1 MNKSTQRTKIV
12 SLYRSLVHQN
22 KLSQAIRLLSVIS
35 QRYGQSPSFC
45 NFVNFERSRLSK
57 KIQENG
63 LPHIDPLSPKYYTNT
78 ELKSKSN
85 PTKWV
90 KRIREGADHDWYINR
105 ELEDLLADA
114 WHNKSRYRLPPSI
127 RRILVIGH
135 DLDMSTGVHRPIS
148 HVLNFL
154 HHYGGY
160 TLTTIE
166 FDPNMEL
173 QSVSL
178 QLHSSDLIIVNSISQ
193 LASVANLRKA
203 ISKISKSKPVFAYFH
218 ETDWT
223 LSRIDKVGTE
233 RLRQAMPHLHVLLC
247 SHKQKQAFLNICQH
261 GEPLSW
267 TVVRNTSFLRSNSEP
282 FGIYASSGRRT
293 DKVKILMSGLVQERK
308 GTTFYSKCADY
319 AIENGKNMMFYW
331 AGHLHDPDQYISPN
345 VEFLGKLSQSDLFAE
360 LESADIFF
368 LSSYDDPFPL
378 AAIEALSL
386 GCKLL
391 LPRATGITEMLDGSQ
406 GVVIYEEHDVKHA
419 VEALEMLSRENLSTR
434 EVVRTTNSLAL
445 RNFCQRFLASIC
457 KVYDNPVYSRAQH
470 IASSLYSSNLTQLRI
485 CAVVHLYYLDLLYEF
500 RQQLQSLINFHVDL
514 FVTVPETTDSY
525 DCDYIKSIFAGLTG
539 DVHIFRV
546 PNRGLDVGAFFFVM
560 SEVIR
565 NGKTYDLILKIHG
578 KKSLIASGLDVGT
591 NWRKELV
598 GQLLGTCDNACQ
610 ILGLF
615 HQDPSAIILAP
626 SNYIINK
633 STKDL
638 AGNGNAAL
646 VNKLVAQYGLTQ
658 ADLAFVRGTMFW
670 ARYKPMIN
678 SLTVDRDL
686 PSISDFAEGYV
697 VDESLAHAY
706 ERLLSY
712 LPQHEHPIIRYK
724 QYEVNTSQSI
734 SRYRNKHAGSDIY
747 ILCSGPSLG
756 LVPKSFFDKKLTI
769 GINSVITEYQCS
781 YAVFKEY
788 TSPDLEYAAV
798 TSCNAIF
805 VSLYK
810 SGNRKQGVTV
820 CNKKCFR
827 TPEVVYFDHDENTR
841 DVFSEEPLSCSSD
854 SKLVVSWS
862 TITSAINLAAYMG
875 ASNII
880 LIGHDC
886 GVLNGAS
893 NIPSYSRRTDGSVDA
908 WGDQNSEYV
917 KWLSLIEAQTLK
929 VRDYYR
935 VHGGPVILSLNPFI
949 NLGLE
954 GNIYAKG

>member
-1 MNKSTQRTKIV
+1 M
-12 SLYRSLVHQN
+12 
-22 KLSQAIRLLSVIS
+22 S
-35 QRYGQSPSFC
+35 QRYAESPAFC
-45 NFVNFERSRLSK
+45 NFVNLERFRLKK
-57 KIQENG
+57 KIRETG
-63 LPHIDPLSPKYYTNT
+63 LPHLDSLSPEYYINA

-90 KRIREGADHDWYINR
+90 KRIREGADHDWYMNR

-114 WHNKSRYRLPPSI
+114 WHKNSRHRLPASI

-148 HVLNFL
+148 HLLNFL

-173 QSVSL
+173 QGVSL
-178 QLHSSDLIIVNSISQ
+178 LLHSNDLIIVNSISQ
-193 LASVANLRKA
+193 LANVANLRKA
-203 ISKISKSKPVFAYFH
+203 ISKISKSKPIFAYFH
-218 ETDWT
+218 ETEWT
-223 LSRIDKVGTE
+223 LGRLDKLCTE
-233 RLRQAMPHLHVLLC
+233 RLRQAMPYLHVLLC
-247 SHKQKQAFLNICQH
+247 SHKQKLAFQSICQH

-267 TVVRNTSFLRSNSEP
+267 AVVRNTSFLTSNSEP
-282 FGIYASSGRRT
+282 FGIHNDSGGRC
-293 DKVKILMSGLVQERK
+293 DKIKILMSGLVQERK

-319 AIENGKNMMFYW
+319 AVENGKGMSFHW
-331 AGHLHDPDQYISPN
+331 AGHLHDPNEYISPN
-345 VEFLGKLSQSDLFAE
+345 VKFLGRLSQADLFNE
-360 LESADIFF
+360 LKNTDIFF

-378 AAIEALSL
+378 AAIEAFSF
-386 GCKLL
+386 GCRLL
-391 LPRATGITEMLDGSQ
+391 LPRATGITELLDGSQ
-406 GVVIYEEHDVKHA
+406 GVLIYEEHDVKHA
-419 VEALEMLSRENLSTR
+419 VEALEMLSRESLNTR
-434 EVVRTTNSLAL
+434 DVVRATRALSLS
-445 RNFCQRFLASIC
+445 NFCHNFMASIC
-457 KVYDNPVYSRAQH
+457 EVYENPEYSRNQH
-470 IASSLYSSNLTQLRI
+470 ICSSLYRANLGQLRI
-485 CAVVHLYYLDLLYEF
+485 CAVVHLFYLDLLYEF
-500 RQQLQSLINFHVDL
+500 RQQLQSLSNCHVDL
-514 FVTVPETTDSY
+514 FITLPETTDTF
-525 DCDYIKSIFAGLTG
+525 DCDFIRSILGGLSC
-539 DVHIFRV
+539 DLHILRV
-546 PNRGLDVGAFFFVM
+546 PNRGLDVGAFFFAM

-565 NGKTYDLILKIHG
+565 TNNAYDLLLKIHG
-578 KKSLIASGLDVGT
+578 KKSLIASGLNEGT

-598 GQLLGTCDNACQ
+598 GQLLGTDDNTSQ
-610 ILGLF
+610 ILGMF
-615 HQDPSAIILAP
+615 QRDPRLTILAP
-626 SNYIINK
+626 FNYIIDK

-646 VNKLVAQYGLTQ
+646 VNKLVAQYGLAQ
-658 ADLAFVRGTMFW
+658 ANLGFVRGTMFW
-670 ARYKPMIN
+670 ARYQPMIK
-678 SLTVDRDL
+678 SLLADRDM

-712 LPQHEHPIIRYK
+712 LPQQENPILRYK
-724 QYEVNTSQSI
+724 QYEVNASQSI
-734 SRYRNKHAGSDIY
+734 MGYRNKHAGSDIY

-756 LVPKSFFDKKLTI
+756 LVPKSFFDHKLTI

-788 TSPDLEYAAV
+788 TSSDLEFAAI
-798 TSCNAIF
+798 TACNATF

-827 TPEVVYFDHDENTR
+827 SSNIIYFDHYENTR
-841 DVFSEEPLSCSSD
+841 DVFSEEPLSCASET
-854 SKLVVSWS
+854 KLVVSWS

-875 ASNII
+875 ASNVI
-880 LIGHDC
+880 LVGHDC

-893 NIPSYSRRTDGSVDA
+893 NIPSYSRRADGSVDA

-929 VRDYYR
+929 VREYYR
-935 VHGGPVILSLNPFI
+935 IHGGPVILSLNPFI

-954 GNIYAKG
+954 GNVYAKG